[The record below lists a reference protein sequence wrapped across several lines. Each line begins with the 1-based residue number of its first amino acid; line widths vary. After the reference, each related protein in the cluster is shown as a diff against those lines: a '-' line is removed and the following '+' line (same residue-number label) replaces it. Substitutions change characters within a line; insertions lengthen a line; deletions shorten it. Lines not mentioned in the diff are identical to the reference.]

1 MRLVS
6 YEIQGMQS
14 FGIWSPAGIID
25 LRARLRG
32 RYAALHEMLAAG
44 DVSAAAT
51 FEATEP
57 DHAHH
62 DVQLDK
68 PLLRWGKCLCVGVN
82 YPERNEEYKDDS
94 AEARY
99 PSLFV
104 RFPES
109 FTGPDQPL
117 VRPPESD
124 QLDYEGEV
132 VLVIGKRGRRI
143 RAASWAEHVAA
154 YTIGNEGSIR
164 DWIRH
169 GKFNVTPGK
178 NWAKSGSLGPWIVTA
193 DAVEPGP
200 MRVTTRVNGELRQND
215 TTDRMMFPFGRILEY
230 ASSFCTLEPG
240 DLIFTG
246 TPSGAGAR
254 LDPPRYLVPGDTVEV
269 EVSGLGTLRNTVAD
283 ERG

>member
-32 RYAALHEMLAAG
+32 RYVALHEMLAAE
-44 DVSAAAT
+44 DVSAAAR

-62 DVQLDK
+62 EVQLDK

-94 AEARY
+94 SEAKY

-132 VLVIGKRGRRI
+132 VLVIGKSGRRI
-143 RAASWAEHVAA
+143 PAESWAEHVTA

-178 NWAKSGSLGPWIVTA
+178 NWAKSGSIGPWIVTA

-200 MRVTTRVNGELRQND
+200 MRVTTRVNGELRQDD